1 MSVTP
6 AQLRATLTADPASAE
21 DIDMDAEER
30 RERLLDAELA
40 DDAGT
45 GPSSAGAKRIE
56 EKTLDEYGFL
66 TGDLLSLCV
75 ALPRPPKAAG
85 AGPGALKAGAGAA
98 PEPRGAWGRGEP
110 LPPQEFRRRS
120 ADRGGYGHGGHGGR
134 GGHGGHGGRGGDSW
148 RRDRSRSPAREREGW
163 RR

>member
-1 MSVTP
+1 
-6 AQLRATLTADPASAE
+6 
-21 DIDMDAEER
+21 MDADER
-30 RERLLDAELA
+30 RERLLDAEL
-40 DDAGT
+40 DEDNRGDHDR
-45 GPSSAGAKRIE
+45 GKRID

-75 ALPRPPKAAG
+75 ALPRPPKAAAG
-85 AGPGALKAGAGAA
+85 GPGAMKAGAA

-120 ADRGGYGHGGHGGR
+120 ADHGGR
-134 GGHGGHGGRGGDSW
+134 GGRGGRAGDSW
-148 RRDRSRSPAREREGW
+148 RRDRSRSPAREGW